1 MEYSTDNSH
10 SIASNYGAQKQAQD
24 YHSQKERPGHLATL
38 QANSPK
44 QHASPSRLRQFV
56 AENRTASTTEQDFAS
71 PKTKPSFEGAAT
83 TDDDEDQR
91 ADVKAMLS
99 NFLDGKSIS
108 SSLPAPSNIDDAE
121 ALMRSRKSVEVAKRN
136 SPEKVFREDEPAPP
150 PRPPAASISVGGRPA
165 LKDDP
170 KYERYFRM
178 LKVGMPIEIIK
189 HAMQKDG
196 TDPSVLDGDHN
207 KPVGLALRD
216 DPKYDKYFKMLK
228 IGISMDQIKHAL
240 ERDNLMPEIMDQDH
254 NLPANSCELRSR
266 SEPKKK
272 ETHRRA
278 RLHWKTVQKVCRNSL
293 WAKIEKDPG
302 VHQID
307 IDEEEFN
314 ELFKA
319 DLTPSLNSPRGG
331 LGANRTKGAA
341 VRVIDAKR
349 ANNGGIILARVK
361 MTHDEMADAVDR
373 MYVVLFGRR
382 SCRDNSNG

>member
-1 MEYSTDNSH
+1 MDYSTDNSH
-10 SIASNYGAQKQAQD
+10 SIASNYGAKKQAQN
-24 YHSQKERPGHLATL
+24 YHSQKEGPGHLATL

-56 AENRTASTTEQDFAS
+56 ADNRTASTTEQDFAS
-71 PKTKPSFEGAAT
+71 PKSKPPFEMAVT
-83 TDDDEDQR
+83 TDDDEDQKS
-91 ADVKAMLS
+91 DVKAMLS
-99 NFLDGKSIS
+99 NFLGGKSIS

-121 ALMRSRKSVEVAKRN
+121 ALMRSRKHVEEVKRN
-136 SPEKVFREDEPAPP
+136 SPEKEDCEDEPAPP
-150 PRPPAASISVGGRPA
+150 PPPRALSISVGGRPA

-178 LKVGMPIEIIK
+178 LKVGMPIEVVK

-196 TDPSVLDGDHN
+196 NDPSVMDGDHN

-216 DPKYDKYFKMLK
+216 DPKYNKYFKMMK
-228 IGISMDQIKHAL
+228 MGISMDQIKHAM
-240 ERDNLMPEIMDQDH
+240 ERDDLMPEVMDQDH
-254 NLPANSCELRSR
+254 NLPAIACELRSQ
-266 SEPKKK
+266 SGPKKK

-293 WAKIEKDPG
+293 WAEIETDPG

-319 DLTPSLNSPRGG
+319 DLTPSLNSPRG
-331 LGANRTKGAA
+331 LGANRKKGAA